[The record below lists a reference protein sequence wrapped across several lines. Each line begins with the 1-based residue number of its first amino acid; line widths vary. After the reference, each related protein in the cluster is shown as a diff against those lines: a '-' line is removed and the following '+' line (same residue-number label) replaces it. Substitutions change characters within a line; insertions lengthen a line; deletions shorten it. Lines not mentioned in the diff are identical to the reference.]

1 MPAQLQMFR
10 RREKPEGRP
19 VGKHLKKK
27 TARTKSKKV
36 ARRGAVTPRAKT
48 DENKS
53 LSFGSHLRHARVA
66 HGLRLKELA
75 DAAGCSESILS
86 KIENNKVNPSIKLL
100 QRVCVALK
108 MTVGDLLVWVE
119 KGDDVVM
126 RAAER
131 TKVRF
136 SESAQLGV
144 IMQRLGPFGRRI
156 GGYINLIEPGGWTGI
171 LTHEG
176 EELGYLLA
184 GNVELV
190 IGDRTFKIAT
200 GDSFCFQSDIPHSY
214 RNAANKEAQIIIIN
228 SPPSF

>member
-1 MPAQLQMFR
+1 MPKKKAR
-10 RREKPEGRP
+10 RAVGRP
-19 VGKHLKKK
+19 RGKADKDK
-27 TARTKSKKV
+27 T
-36 ARRGAVTPRAKT
+36 
-48 DENKS
+48 

-75 DAAGCSESILS
+75 DAADCSESILS

-108 MTVGDLLVWVE
+108 MTVADLLVWVE

-126 RAAER
+126 RAADR

-136 SESAQLGV
+136 SENALPGI
-144 IMQRLGPFGRRI
+144 IMQRLGPFGRRV
-156 GGYINLIEPGGWTGI
+156 GGYINVIESGGWTGI
-171 LTHEG
+171 LKHEG

-190 IGDRTFKIAT
+190 VGDRTFKIAA

-214 RNAANKEAQIIIIN
+214 RNTADNEAQIIIIN